1 MRGRFKAQL
10 ARDIKTVFHNAAEF
24 ADKINVEYN
33 GKSLCIP
40 VVIDHE
46 GARDRAKPSS
56 DHADG
61 IFIADLTVYIDFTDL
76 KIVPRKETA
85 ITIDETEYNIMR
97 VGYDAGEITLDLE
110 LLDE

>member
-1 MRGRFKAQL
+1 MRGGLKAQF
-10 ARDIKTVFHNAAEF
+10 ARDLKTVFHNAGEF
-24 ADKINVEYN
+24 ADKIKVEYN
-33 GKSLCIP
+33 GQSLCIP

-61 IFIADLTVYIDFTDL
+61 VFLADLTVYISFLDL
-76 KIVPRKETA
+76 KIVPRKETN
-85 ITIDETEYNIMR
+85 IVIDETEYNIVR